1 MKNTIFLLAGLV
13 ILTAPFA
20 IEKANA
26 YSSAVGVDPD
36 HSGYGNGQADN
47 LSGDV
52 ETKTIKKSAVA
63 GSSEAL
69 IAGLVVGYDQTG
81 DDGYTVTRAV
91 SQAAT
96 GIAQKRLA
104 CVTVDVVATNDT
116 SYHRCISKGFARVR
130 YNADTFAIEDGRNA
144 CVNASGV
151 VRGCNLGAPE
161 ATMNTGVVP
170 LEAKTQGTGTDLRV
184 LIDLK

>member
-52 ETKTIKKSAVA
+52 ETKAIKKSAVA
-63 GSSEAL
+63 SSSEAL
-69 IAGLVVGYDQTG
+69 IAGLVVAYDQTG

-91 SQAAT
+91 AQSVV
-96 GIAQKRLA
+96 GQKRLA
-104 CVTVDVVATNDT
+104 CVTVDVVASNDT
-116 SYHRCISKGFARVR
+116 SYHRCITRGFARVR
-130 YNADTFAIEDGRNA
+130 YNADNARPIEDGRNA

-151 VRGCNLGAPE
+151 VRGCYLSDPE
-161 ATMNTGVVP
+161 ATVNTGIIP
-170 LEAKTQGTGTDLRV
+170 LEAKTQGTGTDLKV
-184 LIDLK
+184 LIDLR